1 MDMDQIEI
9 LEMEIDEILELWFSD
24 ADPSETRFAERFEEY
39 NNG

>member
-9 LEMEIDEILELWFSD
+9 LEMEIDEILELSD